1 MKIKV
6 LTAALI
12 VAVVIIAG
20 LGWYLV
26 KMPCCHHKPAVIQS
40 SSRVYACPH
49 VHKRTQA
56 LRAHGPTF
64 PPNPDCTDDCD
75 MGGVGDSC
83 LFEGCTCGAKS
94 SLHRS

>member
-1 MKIKV
+1 MKIKLLTFALV
-6 LTAALI
+6 LCLAA
-12 VAVVIIAG
+12 IAY
-20 LGWYLV
+20 LGWYV
-26 KMPCCHHKPAVIQS
+26 HTMPCCRRNPVVIRS
-40 SSRVYACPH
+40 SNRPYACPH

-83 LFEGCTCGAKS
+83 LFEGCTCGA
-94 SLHRS
+94 